1 MNGKNRKNPE
11 KKLPVSEKPYMIKT
25 VSDREAK
32 LEAELKAAH
41 IEIDLLKQKVDALAR
56 IIYRPKSDAA
66 R

>member
-1 MNGKNRKNPE
+1 
-11 KKLPVSEKPYMIKT
+11 MIKT